1 MRDENHVI
9 IEEGGLQL
17 QDQNEFPVEDDPHF
31 IAEFQNIV
39 SDPEIPEEDES
50 FTPDTFDDT
59 YLNMKIALPRGGG
72 DPKDVQF
79 AKVTKRLRDVEG
91 RPIGMAND
99 NPLLDTQEYEVEFSD
114 GHVESM
120 SASSIA
126 QHLFSQVDEEGHQH
140 ILLDDIIDFQKDGTV
155 VDKADAFVVMKN
167 GVKRRCQM
175 MQGWQLLC
183 QWKDGSTKW
192 VALKDMKNS
201 YPVQVAEYV
210 KANCIDDEPAFAWW
224 VEFTLR
230 KHDQILSKTKTK
242 YWQQTHKFRLRVPKL
257 VVEARAIDAKN
268 GNTLWW
274 DAILKEMKNV

>member
-1 MRDENHVI
+1 MSYWILTITGQVISQTIVRRITNLELSTDKVKSKCSDYDQQVVEHMRDENHVI

-79 AKVTKRLRDVEG
+79 AKVTKHLRDVEG
-91 RPIGMAND
+91 RPIGMTND

-155 VDKADAFVVMKN
+155 VDKADHL
-167 GVKRRCQM
+167 Q
-175 MQGWQLLC
+175 
-183 QWKDGSTKW
+183 
-192 VALKDMKNS
+192 
-201 YPVQVAEYV
+201 
-210 KANCIDDEPAFAWW
+210 
-224 VEFTLR
+224 
-230 KHDQILSKTKTK
+230 
-242 YWQQTHKFRLRVPKL
+242 
-257 VVEARAIDAKN
+257 
-268 GNTLWW
+268 
-274 DAILKEMKNV
+274 